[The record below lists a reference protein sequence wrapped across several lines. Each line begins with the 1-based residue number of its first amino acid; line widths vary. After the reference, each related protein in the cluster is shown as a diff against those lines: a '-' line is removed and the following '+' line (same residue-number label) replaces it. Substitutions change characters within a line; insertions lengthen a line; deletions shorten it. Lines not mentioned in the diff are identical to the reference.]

1 MKKIFLLCIIVIM
14 VFTVGCTSYFSN
26 LTAEKHNLQLNQ
38 YAIFEK
44 EGNRFTAQITDIKG
58 TSSSSRLSQ
67 IDVTIRVEN
76 TGTKPVSL
84 MAYPSL
90 SDTEGNKYYGK
101 SIFMGMVSTGGEVT
115 GKSSISIPTDEA
127 YNTLKKGATI
137 NLRFQDTKLIPY
149 EGTWD
154 IDLTTL

>member
-1 MKKIFLLCIIVIM
+1 MKKIFLLCIIVVM
-14 VFTVGCTSYFSN
+14 VFSVGCTSYLSN
-26 LTAEKHNLQLNQ
+26 LTAAKYNLQLNQ

-58 TSSSSRLSQ
+58 ISSASRISQ
-67 IDVTIRVEN
+67 IDLTIRVEN

-90 SDTEGNKYYGK
+90 SDSEGNKYYGK

-115 GKSSISIPTDEA
+115 GKSSISVPTDEA

-149 EGTWD
+149 ESTWD
-154 IDLTTL
+154 VDITTL

>member
-1 MKKIFLLCIIVIM
+1 MKKIFLLCIIVVM
-14 VFTVGCTSYFSN
+14 VFSVGCTSYFSN
-26 LTAEKHNLQLNQ
+26 LTAAKHNLQLNQ

-44 EGNRFTAQITDIKG
+44 EGNRFTARITDIKG
-58 TSSSSRLSQ
+58 VSSASRISQ
-67 IDVTIRVEN
+67 IDITIRVEN

-101 SIFMGMVSTGGEVT
+101 SIFMGMVSPGGEVT
-115 GKSSISIPTDEA
+115 GKCSISIPTDEA
-127 YNTLKKGATI
+127 YNTLKKGAMI

-154 IDLTTL
+154 IDMKTL

>member
-1 MKKIFLLCIIVIM
+1 MKKIFLLCIIVVM
-14 VFTVGCTSYFSN
+14 VFSVGCTSYFSN
-26 LTAEKHNLQLNQ
+26 LTAAKHNLQLNQ

-58 TSSSSRLSQ
+58 VSSASRISQ
-67 IDVTIRVEN
+67 IDITIRVEN
-76 TGTKPVSL
+76 TGSKPVSL

-90 SDTEGNKYYGK
+90 SDKEGNKYYGK
-101 SIFMGMVSTGGEVT
+101 SIFMGMVSSGGEVT

-127 YNTLKKGATI
+127 YNTLKKGALI

-154 IDLTTL
+154 VDVTTL

>member
-1 MKKIFLLCIIVIM
+1 MKKIFLLCIIVVM
-14 VFTVGCTSYFSN
+14 VFSVGCTSYFSN
-26 LTAEKHNLQLNQ
+26 LTAAKHNLQLNQ

-58 TSSSSRLSQ
+58 ISSASRISQ
-67 IDVTIRVEN
+67 IDITIRVEN

-101 SIFMGMVSTGGEVT
+101 SIFMGMVSSGGEVT
-115 GKSSISIPTDEA
+115 GKSSISVPTDEA
-127 YNTLKKGATI
+127 YNALKKGALI

-154 IDLTTL
+154 IDITTL

>member
-1 MKKIFLLCIIVIM
+1 MRKIFLLCIIVFM
-14 VFTVGCTSYFSN
+14 VFSVGCTSYFSN
-26 LTAEKHNLQLNQ
+26 LTAAKHNLQLNQ
-38 YAIFEK
+38 FAIFEK
-44 EGNRFTAQITDIKG
+44 EGNRFTAQVTDIKG
-58 TSSSSRLSQ
+58 LSSSTRLSQ
-67 IDVTIRVEN
+67 IDITIRVEN

-101 SIFMGMVSTGGEVT
+101 SIFMGMISSGGEVT
-115 GKSSISIPTDEA
+115 GKSSISIPSDEA
-127 YNTLKKGATI
+127 YTMLKKGAMI

-154 IDLTTL
+154 VDISTL

>member
-1 MKKIFLLCIIVIM
+1 MKKIFLLCIIVVM
-14 VFTVGCTSYFSN
+14 VFSVGCTSYFSN
-26 LTAEKHNLQLNQ
+26 LTATKHNLQMNQ

-44 EGNRFTAQITDIKG
+44 EGNRFTAQITEIKAI
-58 TSSSSRLSQ
+58 SSPSRVSQ
-67 IDVTIRVEN
+67 IDITILAEN
-76 TGTKPVSL
+76 TGTKPLSL

-90 SDTEGNKYYGK
+90 SDTVGNKYYGK
-101 SIFMGMVSTGGEVT
+101 SIFMGMISSGGEVT

-127 YNTLKKGATI
+127 YNTLKKGAML

-154 IDLTTL
+154 VDITTL